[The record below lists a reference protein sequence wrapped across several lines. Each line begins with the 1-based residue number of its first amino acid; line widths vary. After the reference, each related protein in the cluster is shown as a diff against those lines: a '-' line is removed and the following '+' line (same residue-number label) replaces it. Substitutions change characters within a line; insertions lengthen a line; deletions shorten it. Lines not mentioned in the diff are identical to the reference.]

1 MESIKISGLE
11 ETTTTSSTDVYAV
24 QGNVGHTKKITLA
37 NIANAIENIL
47 GIHRKSYNAL
57 SYVGCTNS
65 SSLQEIVDA
74 MPLWAELTVWINQ
87 TYAVHSEILTALG
100 LSSKFGYL
108 VVTRYDYTWEVK
120 FVVFNSN
127 ETYMCRYS
135 ETNDSGWTSWEKQ

>member
-1 MESIKISGLE
+1 MASIKISGLE

-37 NIANAIENIL
+37 NIANAIKNIL
-47 GIHRKSYNAL
+47 GILWKSYNAL

-74 MPLWAELTVWINQ
+74 MPLWSELIAWINQ
-87 TYAVHSEILTALG
+87 TYAVHSEVLTALG
-100 LSSKFGYL
+100 LSDKFGYL